1 MASVFLSYD
10 HDDVAL
16 ARPIAAALEKAG
28 HTVWY
33 DRHIHGGAQ
42 YSRKIEQAL
51 DAADAVVVLWSPR
64 SLDSA
69 WVRDEAAEGRDR
81 GKLVPL
87 CVEQVVPPM
96 GFRQFQTIE
105 LGSWK
110 GRGKVPQ
117 LAELLEAIR
126 NQAEDSGLEPPSAAP
141 RSTRLKPPL
150 LGRRSFIAAGAAFL
164 LLPLAGFAA
173 WTWLGSRG
181 VPVVTVESANA
192 SPRSQ
197 AAASDLF
204 VKLGSL
210 AEIGEGK
217 WELIDSGP
225 EAEGANLVFRTADTG
240 SARQPKANL
249 VLLDGEDDGLL
260 WSREF
265 EFPAGGQAD
274 LRQQLSLTAGRVLGC
289 ALESR
294 EAGGLPRDLLKLFLN
309 ACAMLVEIG
318 NTADSSEP
326 ESVARPLRAVVKAK
340 PRFQPAWARL
350 LTIDAMLADMAAN
363 SGGDRPRLLRQLRAD
378 IEQAR
383 KVAPDLPALALAE
396 LHFVPP
402 AAYEQ
407 RLNLLAKAATQAP
420 DNPDIFSAQVAAMQA
435 VGRMGESVVAAQRAG
450 ELDPLSPV
458 ATTQV
463 IMALA
468 YAGQLDRAKRELAQA
483 ERLWAGTGALRD
495 ILWGF
500 HLRYGDPDTA
510 RRLAPFGGEGL
521 EFYLAARADPSPAN
535 VGRLVAL
542 LKRREDVTQGDIG
555 SAIQALAEF
564 RQTDELL
571 RWLAGAPTAGL
582 AASSYLLFRPAF
594 AEFRRDP
601 RFMALAGR
609 IGLADYWLSTGE
621 WPDFCREPALPYDCK
636 SEAAKH
642 AR

>member
-1 MASVFLSYD
+1 MAKVFLSYD
-10 HDDVAL
+10 HDDVVL

-28 HTVWY
+28 HIVWY

-87 CVEQVVPPM
+87 CVEQVTPPM

-105 LGSWK
+105 LGAWK

-117 LAELLEAIR
+117 LTELLEAIR
-126 NQAEDSGLEPPSAAP
+126 NQAEDSGPETSTAPP
-141 RSTRLKPPL
+141 RSARLRTPQ
-150 LGRRSFIAAGAAFL
+150 LGRRSIMAAGAAILFL
-164 LLPLAGFAA
+164 LAAFAA
-173 WTWLGSRG
+173 WTWLNPRDL
-181 VPVVTVESANA
+181 PVVTVEAANE

-217 WELIDSGP
+217 WQLVDSGA
-225 EAEGANLVFRTADTG
+225 EASKANLVFRTADTG
-240 SARQPKANL
+240 SVGQPKANL
-249 VLLDGEDDGLL
+249 VLLDGKDGGLL

-309 ACAMLVEIG
+309 ACAMLVETG
-318 NTADSSEP
+318 NTADTSEP
-326 ESVARPLRAVVKAK
+326 ESIARPLRAVVKAK
-340 PRFQPAWARL
+340 PRFEPAWSRL
-350 LTIDAMLADMAAN
+350 IIVDSMLVDMAAN
-363 SGGDRPRLLRQLRAD
+363 SGGDRARLLRQLRTD
-378 IEQAR
+378 IEKAR
-383 KVAPDLPALALAE
+383 EVAPDLPALALAE
-396 LHFVPP
+396 LNFLPP
-402 AAYEQ
+402 NAYEQ
-407 RLNLLAKAATQAP
+407 RLNLLAKAAAQAP
-420 DNPDIFSAQVAAMQA
+420 DNPDIFSTQVGALQG
-435 VGRMGESVVAAQRAG
+435 VGRMGESIAAARRAG

-468 YAGQLDRAKRELAQA
+468 YAGQLDRAKLALAEA

-495 ILWGF
+495 IQWGF
-500 HLRYGDPDTA
+500 HLRYGDPQMA
-510 RRLAPFGGEGL
+510 RKLAPFGGEGL
-521 EFYLAARADPSPAN
+521 TVYLAARADPSEAN

-542 LKRREDVTQGDIG
+542 LKQRKDVSQGDIG

-564 RQTDELL
+564 GQTDELL
-571 RWLAGAPTAGL
+571 RWLAGAPTEGL
-582 AASSYLLFRPAF
+582 ASASYLLFRPAF

-621 WPDFCREPALPYDCK
+621 WPDYCSEPALPYDCK
-636 SEAAKH
+636 REAAKH
-642 AR
+642 VR

>member
-1 MASVFLSYD
+1 MANVFLSYD
-10 HDDVAL
+10 HEDVAL

-87 CVEQVVPPM
+87 CVEQVTPPM

-105 LGSWK
+105 LGNWK
-110 GRGKVPQ
+110 GRGKVPR
-117 LAELLEAIR
+117 LSELLEAISS
-126 NQAEDSGLEPPSAAP
+126 QSDDPGVEPPSAVARAARLERP
-141 RSTRLKPPL
+141 RW
-150 LGRRSFIAAGAAFL
+150 GRRSIIAASATML
-164 LLPLAGFAA
+164 LLIAGLAG
-173 WTWLGSRG
+173 WTWLRPSDL
-181 VPVVTVESANA
+181 PVVAVEAANA

-197 AAASDLF
+197 SAASDLF

-217 WELIDSGP
+217 WQLVDSSG
-225 EAEGANLVFRTADTG
+225 EAGDANLVFRTADTG
-240 SARQPKANL
+240 SVGQPKANL
-249 VLLDGEDDGLL
+249 VLLDGKDGGLL

-309 ACAMLVEIG
+309 ACAMLVETG
-318 NTADSSEP
+318 NTADASEP
-326 ESVARPLRAVVKAK
+326 ESIARPLRAVVKAK
-340 PRFQPAWARL
+340 PRFEPAWTRL
-350 LTIDAMLADMAAN
+350 ISVDSMLTDMAAN
-363 SGGDRPRLLRQLRAD
+363 SGGDRARLLRQLRSD
-378 IEQAR
+378 IERAR
-383 KVAPDLPALALAE
+383 EVAPNLPALTLAE
-396 LHFVPP
+396 LSFLPP
-402 AAYEQ
+402 NAYEQ
-407 RLNLLAKAATQAP
+407 RLNLLAKAAAQAP
-420 DNPDIFSAQVAAMQA
+420 DNPDVFSAQVGELQA
-435 VGRMGESVVAAQRAG
+435 VGRMGEAVAAARRAG

-458 ATTQV
+458 AATQV

-468 YAGQLDRAKRELAQA
+468 YAGHLDQAKRELAQA

-495 ILWGF
+495 IQWGF
-500 HLRYGDPDTA
+500 HLRYGDPATA
-510 RRLAPFGGEGL
+510 AKVAPFGSEGL
-521 EFYLAARADPSPAN
+521 RLYLAARTEPSEAN
-535 VGRLVAL
+535 IGRLVAL
-542 LKRREDVTQGDIG
+542 MKQREDVSQGDIG

-571 RWLAGAPTAGL
+571 RWLAGAPTEWL
-582 AASSYLLFRPAF
+582 ASISYLLFRPAF
-594 AEFRRDP
+594 SEFRRDE
-601 RFMALAGR
+601 RFMALAAR
-609 IGLADYWLSTGE
+609 IGLVDYWSSTGE
-621 WPDFCREPALPYDCK
+621 WPDFCRDPGLRYDCR

>member
-1 MASVFLSYD
+1 MAKVFLSYD

-16 ARPIAAALEKAG
+16 ARSITAALEKAG

-51 DAADAVVVLWSPR
+51 DDADAVVVLWSPR
-64 SLDSA
+64 SVESA

-87 CVEQVVPPM
+87 TVGQVAPPM
-96 GFRQFQTIE
+96 GFRQFQTID

-117 LAELLEAIR
+117 LTELLEAIHS
-126 NQAEDSGLEPPSAAP
+126 QSEDSSTDSPLVAVRPAP
-141 RSTRLKPPL
+141 LKP
-150 LGRRSFIAAGAAFL
+150 GMRWHMIMAVGAAIL
-164 LLPLAGFAA
+164 LLLTGFAV
-173 WTWLGSRG
+173 WTWLSPKDL
-181 VPVVTVESANA
+181 PVVTVEAANA
-192 SPRSQ
+192 SPQSQ

-210 AEIGEGK
+210 AEIGEGR
-217 WELIDSGP
+217 WQLIDSGA
-225 EAEGANLVFRTADTG
+225 EAGSASFVFRTADTG
-240 SARQPKANL
+240 TARQPKSNL
-249 VLLDGEDDGLL
+249 VLLDGKDDGLL

-265 EFPAGGQAD
+265 ESPAGGRAD
-274 LRQQLSLTAGRVLGC
+274 LRQQLSLTAGRVLDC

-318 NTADSSEP
+318 NTADASEP
-326 ESVARPLRAVVKAK
+326 ESVARFLRAVVKAK
-340 PRFQPAWARL
+340 PRFEPAWTRL
-350 LTIDAMLADMAAN
+350 LSVNSMLADVAGN
-363 SGGDRPRLLRQLRAD
+363 SGGDRTLHLRQLRAD

-383 KVAPDLPALALAE
+383 KVAPELPALILAE
-396 LHFVPP
+396 VNFLPP

-407 RLNLLAKAATQAP
+407 RLNLLTKAADQAP
-420 DNPDIFSAQVAAMQA
+420 DNPDVYSAQVAALQA
-435 VGRMGESVVAAQRAG
+435 VGRMGESVVAARRAG
-450 ELDPLSPV
+450 ELDPLSPS

-468 YAGQLDRAKRELAQA
+468 YAGQIDSARRELAKA

-495 ILWGF
+495 IQWGF
-500 HLRYGDPDTA
+500 HLRYGDPKKAAELAHFGRDGL
-510 RRLAPFGGEGL
+510 RL
-521 EFYLAARADPSPAN
+521 YLAARTDPSPAN
-535 VGRLVAL
+535 VGRLVAH
-542 LKRREDVTQGDIG
+542 LKQREDISQGDIG
-555 SAIQALAEF
+555 SAIQAAAEF
-564 RQTDELL
+564 RQTEELL
-571 RWLAGAPTAGL
+571 RWLAGAPTEWL
-582 AASSYLLFRPAF
+582 ASASYLLFRPAF
-594 AEFRRDP
+594 ADFRRDL

-609 IGLADYWLSTGE
+609 IGLADYWLNTGE
-621 WPDFCREPALPYDCK
+621 WPDFCRDPTLPYDCK

-642 AR
+642 AQ